1 MTDRRKFLTTLPAAA
16 AGVAAT
22 GSVAQAAVPS
32 VPEAQTTIDITKR
45 DAFPAAEVYSHLGEK
60 LRFYEDLIENKIV
73 MVNFMS
79 IESEKDFPISKFIA
93 SVADQLGDKLGREI
107 FINSITTD
115 PAKDTPK
122 ALLAFAKK
130 FGMRDGWRFI
140 TSTNEEVKA
149 LSTRLYRHPAH
160 SITGKPRKVDIV
172 FYGNGKAG
180 VWGTFPT
187 DIQPSDAAGRL
198 AWVMPRE
205 RRAEL
210 TQAGPRRLDANAGLV
225 SHNREI

>member
-16 AGVAAT
+16 AGAAVV
-22 GSVAQAAVPS
+22 GSVAQAKT
-32 VPEAQTTIDITKR
+32 PEIQTTIDIGVR
-45 DAFPAAEVYSHLGEK
+45 DAFPAAEVYSHRGEK
-60 LRFYEDLIENKIV
+60 LRFYEDLIENKVV

-79 IESEKDFPISKFIA
+79 IESEKEFPVTKFIA
-93 SVADQLGDKLGREI
+93 SVADQLGDKLGRDV

-115 PAKDTPK
+115 PKNDTPK

-130 FGMRDGWRFI
+130 IGMRDGWRFL
-140 TSTNEEVKA
+140 TSTDAEVIA
-149 LSTRLYRHPAH
+149 LSTRLYRHPTH
-160 SITGKPRKVDIV
+160 NLSGKARKIDIV
-172 FYGNGKAG
+172 FYGNGAAG

-187 DIQPSDAAGRL
+187 DIQPSDAAERL
-198 AWVMPRE
+198 TWVMPRE

-210 TQAGPRRLDANAGLV
+210 KQAGPRRSDLGTGAV

>member
-16 AGVAAT
+16 AGAAVI
-22 GSVAQAAVPS
+22 GSVAQAKT
-32 VPEAQTTIDITKR
+32 PETQTTIEVGQR

-60 LRFYEDLIENKIV
+60 LRFYDDLILNKVV

-79 IESEKDFPISKFIA
+79 IKAEEEFPITKFIA
-93 SVADQLGDKLGREI
+93 SVADELGDKLGRDV

-115 PAKDTPK
+115 PENDTPK

-130 FGMRDGWRFI
+130 HGMRDGWRFL
-140 TSTNEEVKA
+140 TTTDAETVA
-149 LSTRLYRHPAH
+149 LTTRLYRHPPH
-160 SITGKPRKVDIV
+160 NLSGKPRTVDIV
-172 FYGNGKAG
+172 FYGNGGAG

-187 DIQPSDAAGRL
+187 GIQPSDAAGRL
-198 AWVMPRE
+198 TWVMPRE

-210 TQAGPRRLDANAGLV
+210 KQAGPRRADLGTGTV

>member
-22 GSVAQAAVPS
+22 VSVAQAAVPAAIP
-32 VPEAQTTIDITKR
+32 VIDIEKR
-45 DAFPAAEVYSHLGEK
+45 DAFPIAEVYSHLGEK
-60 LRFYEDLIENKIV
+60 LRFYEDLVENKVV

-79 IESEKDFPISKFIA
+79 IESEKDFPITKFIA
-93 SVADQLGDKLGREI
+93 SVADELGDKLGRDV

-115 PAKDTPK
+115 PARDTPK

-130 FGMRDGWRFI
+130 FGLRDGWRFV
-140 TSTNEEVKA
+140 TTTNEEVQA
-149 LSTRLYRHPAH
+149 LTTRLYRHPAH
-160 SITGKPRKVDIV
+160 STSGKPRKVDIV
-172 FYGNGKAG
+172 FYGNGGAG

-187 DIQPSDAAGRL
+187 SIQPNDAAGRM

-210 TQAGPRRLDANAGLV
+210 KQAGPRRLNADAGTV

>member
-1 MTDRRKFLTTLPAAA
+1 MTDRRKFFTALPVAAV
-16 AGVAAT
+16 GVAAT
-22 GSVAQAAVPS
+22 GAVAEAKA
-32 VPEAQTTIDITKR
+32 PETQTTIDITKR
-45 DAFPAAEVYSHLGEK
+45 DAFPAAEVFSHLGEK
-60 LRFYEDLIENKIV
+60 LRFYEDLIDNKVV

-79 IESEKDFPISKFIA
+79 IESEKEFPITKFMA
-93 SVADQLGDKLGREI
+93 SVADQLGDKLGREV

-115 PAKDTPK
+115 PERDTPK

-130 FGMRDGWRFI
+130 FGMRDGWRFV
-140 TSTNEEVKA
+140 TTTNDEVKA
-149 LSTRLYRHPAH
+149 LSTRLYRHPTH
-160 SITGKPRKVDIV
+160 SLSGKPRKVDIV
-172 FYGNGKAG
+172 FYGNGGAG

-187 DIQPSDAAGRL
+187 DIQASDAASRI

-210 TQAGPRRLDANAGLV
+210 KQAGPRRLDAATGVV